1 MEMDRIGCE
10 RENFWYIEAMKT
22 PHTSTYKGKRVYI
35 RLKSGERF
43 VGKFMD
49 KNGHFLWIDE
59 RKIPIAEV
67 KAFAIY
73 RGERMLAGDE
83 ESC

>member
-1 MEMDRIGCE
+1 
-10 RENFWYIEAMKT
+10 MKT

-35 RLKSGERF
+35 RLKNGERI

-49 KNGHFLWIDE
+49 KNGHFLWIDD
-59 RKIPIAEV
+59 RKIAIAEV

-73 RGERMLAGDE
+73 RGGRTLAEEE